1 VSGARPPVR
10 TSGRHRA
17 LALGALLFC
26 AALAALAANAARY
39 HPFLSDDA
47 LISLRYARRLLDG
60 DGLTWTAGRP
70 VEGYSNLLW
79 ILLVAALGR
88 AGVDLIAA
96 VRILGSLCGALAL
109 LAVLRAWPAR
119 SLCSALPAAA
129 AMLVI
134 ALSAPIG
141 AWTVGGLE
149 QPLVAACLAWATAL
163 TFPIVAGSSELR
175 SPSARCA
182 GASLCL
188 GLLCLTRPD
197 GALFT
202 AGTLAALLLGGR
214 GARLREAAALA
225 AFPALCVV
233 GQQVFRVAY
242 YGEWIPNPALVKLSG
257 SEAHLIGGLRYVG
270 GGLLSLSPFSELGL
284 TIAAAGALGAGSR
297 DPARRARLRLVLV
310 QACLWMGW
318 VAVAGGDI
326 FPAYRHFVPVVVLV
340 AFAVADGVAWL
351 LEASAA
357 PSAQRRARSAGFVGR
372 RAASPATVAAALAA
386 TLGLFAWLQIRSHE
400 SQRAIAE
407 RFEWR
412 GQVVGQTLARAF
424 GDVQPLVA
432 VTAAGCIPY
441 WSGLPALD
449 MLGLN
454 DHHLARHRPAEFGS
468 GRLGHELGDGAY
480 VLSREPDLIVYHVG
494 SVGSDL
500 RAGRELAALP
510 EYRARY
516 APVQLV
522 GTEPF
527 EQRFV
532 AWVRRDSPKIGI
544 RSGSDRIAIPG
555 HLLAA
560 QGVGIA
566 GPDAS
571 GRFAAIVG
579 RGSPGLVERI
589 DLPAGSW
596 RLEVDSTGPI
606 HARVRSAMGLLA
618 EGPVPLDVEVTAPEG
633 LHVDL
638 ILAAPPM
645 TQARVREARFVR

>member
-1 VSGARPPVR
+1 MSGAAAPA
-10 TSGRHRA
+10 GRGA
-17 LALGALLFC
+17 SLAIGAALGA
-26 AALAALAANAARY
+26 AALAALAANAWRY

-60 DGLTWTAGRP
+60 QGLTWTDGRP

-88 AGVDLIAA
+88 VGVDLIAA
-96 VRILGSLCGALAL
+96 ARLLGFLGGALAIA
-109 LAVLRAWPAR
+109 AVLRAWPAR
-119 SLCSALPAAA
+119 SPREALPAAA
-129 AMLVI
+129 GAFSI
-134 ALSAPIG
+134 ALSAPVG

-149 QPLVAACLAWATAL
+149 QPLVAACLAWATL
-163 TFPIVAGSSELR
+163 FTFPLLADARPEPSLR
-175 SPSARCA
+175 SRQEARPRSEPKASGVHSGA
-182 GASLCL
+182 GASLSL
-188 GLLCLTRPD
+188 GLLCLARPD

-202 AGTLAALLLGGR
+202 AGTVAAILLGG
-214 GARLREAAALA
+214 GARGERLRAAAALA
-225 AFPALCVV
+225 AFPALCVA
-233 GQQVFRVAY
+233 GQQAFRVAY
-242 YGEWIPNPALVKLSG
+242 YGEWVPNPALVKLSG
-257 SEAHLIGGLRYVG
+257 SGQHLLDGLRYLG
-270 GGLLSLSPFSELGL
+270 LGLLWLSPFSLAGL
-284 TIAAAGALGAGSR
+284 AVAAAGAFGAGR
-297 DPARRARLRLVLV
+297 PDPARRARLRLVLV
-310 QACLWMGW
+310 QACLWMAW

-326 FPAYRHFVPVVVLV
+326 FPAYRHLVPVVVLL
-340 AFAVADGVAWL
+340 AFAVADGLAWL
-351 LEASAA
+351 AETRAPPLAA
-357 PSAQRRARSAGFVGR
+357 V
-372 RAASPATVAAALAA
+372 VAALAA
-386 TLGLFAWLQIRSHE
+386 SLALFVFLQVRSHQ

-424 GDVQPLVA
+424 GDSRPLVA

-441 WSGLPALD
+441 WSGLPSLD

-454 DHHLARHRPAEFGS
+454 DHHLARHRPPEFGS

-494 SVGSDL
+494 SAGSDL
-500 RAGRELAALP
+500 RSGRELAALA
-510 EYRARY
+510 EYHELY

-532 AWVRRDSPKIGI
+532 AWVRRDSEKVGI
-544 RSGSDRIAIPG
+544 RAAPDRIAIPG

-560 QGVGIA
+560 RGVGIA
-566 GPDAS
+566 ALDES

-579 RGSPGLVERI
+579 RKSPALAERI
-589 DLPAGSW
+589 DLPAGVW

-606 HARVRSAMGLLA
+606 DARVRDSRAGTVLA
-618 EGPVPLDVEVTAPEG
+618 EGPTPLDVEVRVPEG
-633 LHVDL
+633 LRVDL
-638 ILAAPPM
+638 ILVAPRM